1 MMGAHHAACGAA
13 AWVALTATSHL
24 IPALGWMPQQAGAVA
39 LGAIVCAGA
48 ALLPDAD
55 HPSATIAHSVPV
67 VGKVVTTA
75 IAGAAG
81 GHRHGTHSGISAI
94 AVTALAVL
102 FAVLGWADTS
112 RGSVYIIGA
121 GIVAA
126 ILLAFATKVLKIVR
140 SWGVAW
146 LSGIAIAGLVTW
158 LVPSQWAWLPAA
170 VAVGWVVHMMGD
182 FLTTGG
188 LPLAWPLKPKPP
200 QSWADTPILGRLWTR
215 GGYFALPILGNA
227 GSWREWLL
235 AIPIWGYALY
245 GMAVSTASILPFV
258 TLPS

>member
-13 AWVALTATSHL
+13 AWVTLSATSHL
-24 IPALGWMPQQAGAVA
+24 IPSLGWMPQAPGAVA

-55 HPSATIAHSVPV
+55 HPSATIAHSVPIA
-67 VGKVVTTA
+67 GKIVTSA
-75 IAGAAG
+75 IASAAG
-81 GHRHGTHSGISAI
+81 GHRHGTHSGISAL
-94 AVTALAVL
+94 AVTALALL
-102 FAVLGWADTS
+102 FTLLGWADTS
-112 RGSVYIIGA
+112 RGSAYIVGA

-146 LSGIAIAGLVTW
+146 ASGAAIAGPVTW
-158 LVPSQWAWLPAA
+158 FAPTQWAWLPAA
-170 VAVGWVVHMMGD
+170 IAIGWVVHMAGD

-188 LPLAWPLKPKPP
+188 LPLFWPLKPKPP
-200 QSWADTPILGRLWTR
+200 KSWADAPILGRLWTR

-235 AIPIWGYALY
+235 VIPIWGYALY
-245 GMAVSTASILPFV
+245 GIGLSCVMLLPFV
-258 TLPS
+258 TLPV